1 MDQSIRRTS
10 ADPLANANGS
20 SRLVVLDALRGL
32 AALGI
37 LWRNIFVFGLPAVAF
52 SLPEEWGESVVS
64 NVASWLFVV
73 IFVDGTMRG
82 LFSLIFGATAI
93 LLMERHARNPGG
105 LAAADLYFRRLMWL
119 IVFGIIHGYL
129 LLWPHDV
136 LYVYGLLGMF
146 LFVFRNLSGR
156 KLLAIGLVIFAISSF
171 KDGIGLSLDQIS
183 SDAFEAAQS
192 ELVQPDEGADLQQQE
207 PAQPPLVQPQDNI
220 QQDAPQQD
228 AGQQESED
236 EAAMF
241 EELER
246 MALAEM
252 DERLA
257 GYTEVLRNLAP
268 ETFQEQTTLFFTDHI
283 LDVGAMMF
291 FGMALYRLGAFSG
304 RWSTGQYAVMAVGG
318 LGCGIFIGFLV
329 HGTNAIPGFESWS
342 LGSWDAYFY
351 NLRRL
356 LIGLGL
362 IGLANLLARGGA
374 GRILL
379 APFVAVGKIP
389 LTIYVGQTVICG
401 VVFYGFG
408 FGLFGSMEHHQLL
421 MVAFAINIAQIL
433 FALAWQRT
441 GRQGPLEW
449 LLRWLVQQGPQ
460 ASMDGDRKA

>member
-10 ADPLANANGS
+10 ADSLASANGS

-37 LWRNIFVFGLPAVAF
+37 LWRNIFVFGMPAVAF
-52 SLPEEWGESVVS
+52 SLPEEWGEAVVS

-119 IVFGIIHGYL
+119 IVFGIVHGYL

-171 KDGIGLSLDQIS
+171 KDGTGLSLDQIS

-192 ELVQPDEGADLQQQE
+192 EQVQPGEGIDTQPAE
-207 PAQPPLVQPQDNI
+207 AAQPPLAQPQDDST
-220 QQDAPQQD
+220 QPDTE
-228 AGQQESED
+228 QQESDD

-257 GYTEVLRNLAP
+257 GYTDVVRNLAP

-304 RWSTGQYAVMAVGG
+304 SWSTGQYAAMALVGLSG
-318 LGCGIFIGFLV
+318 GIFLGFLV

-362 IGLANLLARGGA
+362 IGLANLLARGSA

-389 LTIYVGQTVICG
+389 LTVYIGQTVICG
-401 VVFYGFG
+401 IVFYGFG

-421 MVAFAINIAQIL
+421 LAAFAINVAQIL

>member
-10 ADPLANANGS
+10 IDVAASATGS

-37 LWRNIFVFGLPAVAF
+37 LWRNIFVFGMPAVAF
-52 SLPEEWGESVVS
+52 SLPEEWGEAVVS

-105 LAAADLYFRRLMWL
+105 LLAADLYFRRLMWL
-119 IVFGIIHGYL
+119 IAFGIIHGYL

-156 KLLAIGLVIFAISSF
+156 KLLAIALVIFAISSL
-171 KDGIGLSLDQIS
+171 KDGTGLSLDQIS

-192 ELVQPDEGADLQQQE
+192 EQVLPDEGTGAQ
-207 PAQPPLVQPQDNI
+207 PYVAGQPPLAPPQDNA
-220 QQDAPQQD
+220 QQEAE
-228 AGQQESED
+228 QQESED

-257 GYTEVLRNLAP
+257 GYTEVVRNLAP

-304 RWSTGQYAVMAVGG
+304 SWTAGQYAAMALAGLSGG
-318 LGCGIFIGFLV
+318 ILLGFLV

-374 GRILL
+374 GRVLL

-389 LTIYVGQTVICG
+389 LTVYIGQTVICG

-421 MVAFAINIAQIL
+421 MVALGINVAQIL
-433 FALAWQRT
+433 LALAWQRT

-460 ASMDGDRKA
+460 ASTDGDRKA